1 MVGIMQRRHCRR
13 DEGCEICRHGHLAPR
28 TYIHAAGVAHR
39 NISESGQNGSSDY
52 SQQLTAQLGGSPMP
66 HGTEKHVHV
75 NSDMLECR
83 RLAKH
88 VCALK
93 MTEAQ

>member
-1 MVGIMQRRHCRR
+1 
-13 DEGCEICRHGHLAPR
+13 
-28 TYIHAAGVAHR
+28 
-39 NISESGQNGSSDY
+39 
-52 SQQLTAQLGGSPMP
+52 LTAQLGGSPMP